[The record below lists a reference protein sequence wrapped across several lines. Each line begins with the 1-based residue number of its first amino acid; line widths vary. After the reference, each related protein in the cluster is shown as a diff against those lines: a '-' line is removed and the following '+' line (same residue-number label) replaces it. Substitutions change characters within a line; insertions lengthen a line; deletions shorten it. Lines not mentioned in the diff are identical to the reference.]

1 MKLPANDR
9 YDYVSINDRATYEW
23 PNGTR
28 LAVCLSNNI
37 EHFAYKAGIGLNDS
51 AVSAPPNYRSY
62 AWRDYGNRVGIWRMF
77 DVFDDLDIP
86 WSHNVNAAAMELYP
100 DIVARIVERGDEI
113 IAHGRTN
120 SERSDGLWESD
131 EARLIAETTETIT
144 KHWGRRPNGWLGPY
158 IAESAVTSDLL
169 VEAGYRYTLQSPCDD
184 QPIWLRTRSG
194 PLLSI
199 PYPLELN
206 DVGALV
212 LRHHTGPM
220 FAEMMTDQ
228 FDEMLRLSAQ
238 QPLVCSISL
247 HTFLVGQPFRLKH
260 LRAALDHIVGRR
272 DEVWFCRPEDIA
284 AHVMS
289 LPEGSIP
296 GSGPPAAS

>member
-9 YDYVSINDRATYEW
+9 YDYVSIKDRVPYDW

-37 EHFAYKAGIGLNDS
+37 EHFAYRAGLGVNDS
-51 AVSAPPNYRSY
+51 AINAPANYRSY
-62 AWRDYGNRVGIWRMF
+62 AWRDYGNRIGIWRMF
-77 DVFDDLDIP
+77 DAFDELDIP
-86 WSHNVNAAAMELYP
+86 WSHNVNSTVMELYP
-100 DIVARIVERGDEI
+100 DIVAKIIERGDEI

-120 SERSDGLWESD
+120 SERSDGLWEED
-131 EARLIAETTETIT
+131 EARLIAETTEVIT
-144 KHWGRRPNGWLGPY
+144 QQWGRRPSGWLGPY

-169 VEAGYRYTLQSPCDD
+169 VEAGYTYTLQSPCDD

-206 DVGALV
+206 DVGV
-212 LRHHTGPM
+212 HILRHNPPPV
-220 FAEMMTDQ
+220 FAQMMIDQ
-228 FDEMLRLSAQ
+228 FDEMLRLAEE
-238 QPLVCSISL
+238 QPLVYSISL
-247 HTFLVGQPFRLKH
+247 HTFLVGQPFRLKY
-260 LRAALDHIVGRR
+260 LRAALEHIAARR
-272 DEVWFCRPEDIA
+272 DDVWLARPEDIA

-289 LPEGSIP
+289 LPPGTIP
-296 GSGPPAAS
+296 GSGPAAG